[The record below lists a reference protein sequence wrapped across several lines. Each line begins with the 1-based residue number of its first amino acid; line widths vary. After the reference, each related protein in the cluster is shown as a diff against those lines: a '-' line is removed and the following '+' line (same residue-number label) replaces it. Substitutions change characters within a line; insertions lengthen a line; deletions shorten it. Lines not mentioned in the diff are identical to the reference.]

1 MEVKSKIK
9 RKMVNVSPI
18 SEKAKDRFYNE
29 MDNLHG
35 CYVVEEDTE
44 NFFLSSINKRYNF
57 CVSKSNDLHWKLIK

>member
-18 SEKAKDRFYNE
+18 STKAKNRFYVE
-29 MDNLHG
+29 MDGLHG

-57 CVSKSNDLHWKLIK
+57 SVSKSNDLHWKLIK